1 MFMKCRFILF
11 ALLTFSVSTV
21 YAAKLTKEQRNKKVI
36 MDVMNNINRHDIAA
50 AVRNYAAT
58 FVEYG
63 DGSMPPVH
71 GDTVLQMYIAAFPD
85 LKSENFIYCADGDYV
100 MVYSDVTGTWKGA
113 LGGMQPTNTGIKI
126 KDVDV
131 FKLNAA
137 GKVIEHHNVQNVGCV
152 LSTAQAA
159 AHK

>member
-1 MFMKCRFILF
+1 MKSRFIF
-11 ALLTFSVSTV
+11 FTLLIVSISTA
-21 YAAKLTKEQRNKKVI
+21 YAAKPTKEQRNKAVI
-36 MDVMNNINRHDIAA
+36 MNVMNNINKHDIAA
-50 AVRNYAAT
+50 AVHNYAPD

-113 LGGMQPTNTGIKI
+113 LGGMQPTNTSIKI

-131 FKLNAA
+131 FKLNAV
-137 GKVIEHHNVQNVGCV
+137 GKVVEHHNIQNVGCV
-152 LSTAQAA
+152 LSTAHAA